1 MGVSMANNPRW
12 LSLLEKIAASWD
24 DGDRSLKDN
33 TVDKQVHSTIL
44 ETLLM
49 GKPLSA
55 KQSAA
60 LIRSI
65 QRRVPFQ
72 SQFTYAG
79 EIVLTRKQVRYAN
92 ATTIK
97 KIRAAF
103 STVPKGFAPVDLT
116 PISPQFVTPMSAQSL
131 AFVLNSPPISPDLS
145 QNPLNING
153 NLRPTERN
161 PHFAPLNSDTPRN
174 ETKLE
179 QPSDISPR
187 GTDAAALHQSTGA
200 ITLTRSAHSAAS
212 PSVIGEIDVLGEIK
226 LGEVSLW
233 LNQGMTGTIYV
244 EGIKRQLD
252 FRTYLD
258 FEDRFFNSHKNEGHL
273 NWWTQQLNPL
283 VADLD
288 GIFRGHD
295 WRAKEA
301 RSYKMAVSGI
311 YPSRGSFK
319 PIASRLVAR
328 LYYEDE
334 SPQLIALLAGETFH
348 VAEIKENKG
357 KNVDSPHWRASRWNS
372 EPLKQP

>member
-1 MGVSMANNPRW
+1 MGVFMANNPRW

-79 EIVLTRKQVRYAN
+79 QIVLTRKQVRYAN

-103 STVPKGFAPVDLT
+103 ATVPKGFAADNLSG
-116 PISPQFVTPMSAQSL
+116 ISPQFVTPMSAQSP
-131 AFVLNSPPISPDLS
+131 AFVANSPSISPDLS
-145 QNPLNING
+145 HNPLNQNG
-153 NLRPTERN
+153 ISRPTKRN
-161 PHFAPLNSDTPRN
+161 PHFASLNSDTPRN
-174 ETKLE
+174 ETKQE
-179 QPSDISPR
+179 EASDKSPR
-187 GTDAAALHQSTGA
+187 GTDVATQHQSTGA
-200 ITLTRSAHSAAS
+200 ITLERSAHSTAS
-212 PSVIGEIDVLGEIK
+212 PSVFGEIDVVGEIK

-244 EGIKRQLD
+244 DGIKRQLD
-252 FRTYLD
+252 FRD
-258 FEDRFFNSHKNEGHL
+258 HHFF
-273 NWWTQQLNPL
+273 
-283 VADLD
+283 
-288 GIFRGHD
+288 
-295 WRAKEA
+295 
-301 RSYKMAVSGI
+301 
-311 YPSRGSFK
+311 
-319 PIASRLVAR
+319 
-328 LYYEDE
+328 
-334 SPQLIALLAGETFH
+334 
-348 VAEIKENKG
+348 
-357 KNVDSPHWRASRWNS
+357 
-372 EPLKQP
+372 

>member
-1 MGVSMANNPRW
+1 MGVFMANNPRW

-79 EIVLTRKQVRYAN
+79 QIVLTRKQVRYAN

-103 STVPKGFAPVDLT
+103 ATVPKGFAADNLSG
-116 PISPQFVTPMSAQSL
+116 ISPQFVTPMSAQSP
-131 AFVLNSPPISPDLS
+131 AFVANSPSISPDLS
-145 QNPLNING
+145 HNPLNQNG
-153 NLRPTERN
+153 ISRPTKRN
-161 PHFAPLNSDTPRN
+161 PHFASLNSDTPRN
-174 ETKLE
+174 ETKQE
-179 QPSDISPR
+179 EASDKSPR
-187 GTDAAALHQSTGA
+187 GTDVATQHQSTGA
-200 ITLTRSAHSAAS
+200 ITLERSAHSTAS
-212 PSVIGEIDVLGEIK
+212 PSVFGEIDVVGEIK

-244 EGIKRQLD
+244 DGIKRQLD
-252 FRTYLD
+252 FRD
-258 FEDRFFNSHKNEGHL
+258 HHFFENKFFNSHKNDGFSS
-273 NWWTQQLNPL
+273 WWSSYMNAF

-288 GIFRGHD
+288 TVFQSDD

-311 YPSRGSFK
+311 YASRGSFK

-328 LYYEDE
+328 LLYEDE
-334 SPQLIALLAGETFH
+334 TPTHISVLAGQTLH
-348 VAEIKENKG
+348 VAGVTENQG
-357 KNVDSPHWRASRWNS
+357 KNADSPHWRASRWKS
-372 EPLKQP
+372 EPF